1 MDRTKEK
8 EEGKIMY
15 EQVAGFI
22 KEIGF
27 PIGVAIYLL
36 IYFGKVLKENT
47 KSVGKNTEVLTEL
60 ATLVRNLNSHNKD
73 KKR

>member
-1 MDRTKEK
+1 
-8 EEGKIMY
+8 MY

-27 PIGVAIYLL
+27 PAFVAIYLL
-36 IYFGKVLKENT
+36 IAMTKKLVENT
-47 KSVGKNTEVLTEL
+47 KAISKNTEVLTEL
-60 ATLVRNLNSHNKD
+60 ATLVRNFNNKNRNPEKS

>member
-1 MDRTKEK
+1 
-8 EEGKIMY
+8 MY

-27 PIGVAIYLL
+27 PAFVAIYLL
-36 IYFGKVLKENT
+36 IAMTKKLVENT
-47 KSVGKNTEVLTEL
+47 KAIGKNTEVLTEL
-60 ATLVRNLNSHNKD
+60 ATLVRNFNNKNRNPEKS